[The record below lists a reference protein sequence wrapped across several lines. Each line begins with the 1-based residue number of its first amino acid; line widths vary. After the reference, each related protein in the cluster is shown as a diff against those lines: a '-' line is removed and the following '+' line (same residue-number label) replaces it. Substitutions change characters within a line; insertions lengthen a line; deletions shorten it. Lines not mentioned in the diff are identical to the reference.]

1 MQSKSLQWI
10 LVALTFVLIVLMS
23 GCATSIDTKQL
34 IAKHEILDLISQYSY
49 NWDSKNPDGL
59 AEIVTE
65 DAAWEWWTPGAQ
77 KPGVVH
83 KPRKKFR
90 DWAAERFNTNLADR
104 QTRHF
109 QTNTVFLELGND
121 RARTRTM
128 ILVTQAIKG
137 QKGPKIPAHSG
148 TYEDEFRKT
157 PDGWRISRRLLRTD

>member
-1 MQSKSLQWI
+1 MMQSKFLQWI
-10 LVALTFVLIVLMS
+10 LVGLTVLLIS
-23 GCATSIDTKQL
+23 GCVNSTDTKQL
-34 IAKHEILDLISQYSY
+34 IAKNQILEVISQYSY
-49 NWDSKNPDGL
+49 SWDNKDPDGL
-59 AEIVTE
+59 AEIFTE
-65 DAAWEWWTPGAQ
+65 DAVWEWWPPGAQ

-90 DWAAERFNTNLADR
+90 DWAADRFNTSLADR
-104 QTRHF
+104 QTRHY

-128 ILVTQAIKG
+128 ILVIQAIKG
-137 QKGPKIPAHSG
+137 QKGPKIPAHCG